1 MIVVNCL
8 GHSGFTVESETHMLI
23 FDYSEGNITRLPENK
38 KLYVF
43 ISHAHSD
50 HFDPRIFG
58 ICKDH
63 PYVKFVVSD
72 DIKRSDVTSYG
83 VEDYVVATPGMDIK
97 LESKFRLKAL
107 PSTDCGVAY
116 LAGVNGR
123 NIYHAG
129 DLHLWLWEG
138 MTEGEVYAMTTRF
151 REYTKGLKMF
161 NIDTAFLP
169 LDTRQGIY
177 SFLGFDY
184 YMRNF
189 KINHAIPMHF
199 FGSSKICEDLL
210 YDPISRDYRSKIIP
224 LTRGGKANIR

>member
-8 GHSGFTVESETHMLI
+8 GHSGFSVESETHMLI
-23 FDYSEGNITRLPENK
+23 FDYSEGTLPRLPEKK

-50 HFDPRIFG
+50 HFNPKIFDL
-58 ICKDH
+58 CKEH
-63 PYVKFVVSD
+63 SNVKFVVSS
-72 DIKRSDVTSYG
+72 DIKESAVKSHG
-83 VEDYVVATPGMDIK
+83 VEDYIVAEPGMDIK
-97 LESKFRLKAL
+97 TESKFRIKAL

-116 LAGVNGR
+116 LAGCMGR
-123 NIYHAG
+123 NIFHAG
-129 DLHLWLWEG
+129 DLNLWLWRG
-138 MTEGEVYAMTTRF
+138 MTESEVYHMASRF
-151 REYTKGLKMF
+151 KEYTKGLKGF

-184 YMRNF
+184 YMKNF

-199 FGSSKICEDLL
+199 FGSPKICEDLI

-224 LTRGGKANIR
+224 LTSGGKANIR

>member
-1 MIVVNCL
+1 MIIYIIHQLTQSEVNIMIVVNCL

-83 VEDYVVATPGMDIK
+83 VEDYVVA
-97 LESKFRLKAL
+97 
-107 PSTDCGVAY
+107 
-116 LAGVNGR
+116 
-123 NIYHAG
+123 
-129 DLHLWLWEG
+129 
-138 MTEGEVYAMTTRF
+138 
-151 REYTKGLKMF
+151 
-161 NIDTAFLP
+161 
-169 LDTRQGIY
+169 
-177 SFLGFDY
+177 
-184 YMRNF
+184 
-189 KINHAIPMHF
+189 
-199 FGSSKICEDLL
+199 
-210 YDPISRDYRSKIIP
+210 
-224 LTRGGKANIR
+224 